1 MTPAQLL
8 GKKIK
13 ELRTK
18 RNLSQQQLANLAFV
32 TRKAV
37 GNWENGQRTP
47 DAEMTKR
54 LADAL
59 GVDVLVL
66 LEAMH
71 ERHRPSE
78 GLRNIIIVENEPE
91 ILIFLVRELT
101 IILPDEQIWGFLRP
115 NEALLF
121 SESNPICIAFLDIHL
136 DASGNGI
143 DLARSLM
150 ESHPQ
155 INIIFVTGHTEY
167 ALDAWQLNAS
177 GYVIKPVDRETL
189 VTQLS
194 VLRYPVS
201 NIRVNP
207 SDENANE

>member
-32 TRKAV
+32 TRKAI

-71 ERHRPSE
+71 DRHRPSE

-91 ILIFLVRELT
+91 ILKFLVRELT

-121 SESNPICIAFLDIHL
+121 SGSNPICIAFLDIHL

>member
-47 DAEMTKR
+47 DAEMTKQ
-54 LADAL
+54 LADVL

-71 ERHRPSE
+71 DRPRPSE

-91 ILIFLVRELT
+91 LLKALVRELT
-101 IILPDEQIWGFLRP
+101 VILPDEQIWGFLRP
-115 NEALLF
+115 DEALRF
-121 SESNPICIAFLDIHL
+121 SESNPICIAFLDIKL

-143 DLARSLM
+143 DLARNLM
-150 ESHPQ
+150 EKQPQ
-155 INIIFVTGHTEY
+155 INIIFVTSHPEY
-167 ALDAWQLNAS
+167 AVAAWQLNAS
-177 GYVIKPVDRETL
+177 GFLIKPVNREML
-189 VTQLS
+189 VSQLS

-201 NIRVNP
+201 NLTVIP
-207 SDENANE
+207 SAANKE

>member
-71 ERHRPSE
+71 DRHRPSE
-78 GLRNIIIVENEPE
+78 GLRNVLFH
-91 ILIFLVRELT
+91 ILRI
-101 IILPDEQIWGFLRP
+101 
-115 NEALLF
+115 
-121 SESNPICIAFLDIHL
+121 
-136 DASGNGI
+136 
-143 DLARSLM
+143 
-150 ESHPQ
+150 
-155 INIIFVTGHTEY
+155 
-167 ALDAWQLNAS
+167 
-177 GYVIKPVDRETL
+177 
-189 VTQLS
+189 
-194 VLRYPVS
+194 
-201 NIRVNP
+201 
-207 SDENANE
+207 

>member
-71 ERHRPSE
+71 DRRRPSE

-91 ILIFLVRELT
+91 LLKSLVRELT
-101 IILPDEQIWGFLRP
+101 VILPDEQIWGFLYP
-115 NEALLF
+115 DEALLF
-121 SESNPICIAFLDIHL
+121 SESNPICIAFLDIRP
-136 DASGNGI
+136 DASGDGI

-150 ESHPQ
+150 KTHPK
-155 INIIFVTGHTEY
+155 INIIFVTNHPEF
-167 ALDAWQLNAS
+167 AVAAWQLNAS
-177 GYVIKPVDRETL
+177 GYVIKPVNRETL

-194 VLRYPVS
+194 VLRYPVP
-201 NIRVNP
+201 NLRVNP
-207 SDENANE
+207 SDVKD